1 MKNIKNILFIIAV
14 IFTYSACENDLN
26 TIREDRFA
34 TGSFYQN
41 ASDLEAAVNAAY
53 GGLQKNGL
61 YGFNYHILME
71 TRTDNTFE
79 EEPSNSGGFGD
90 VDLFNRVTTNGV
102 FRKTWVDSYV
112 TIQAAN
118 IVLNRIDA
126 ISDMDSALKEIRK
139 GEVKFIRALVYY
151 NLVNL
156 YGGIPLVLQ
165 ETTNPTDYF
174 GQGRASVQEIFDQII
189 IDVTEASSA
198 LPESNDIGR
207 VNKGA
212 SSLLLAKAYLTLG
225 NAAEAETALR
235 AINGY
240 TFVNTYADLFGISN
254 ENNAGSIFEIQF
266 KPFVNG
272 NAEGSTFAFKFR
284 SQKFPDS
291 KGNNVI
297 TQDLLNSFE
306 AGDLRRNEI
315 VQDPQDPSIY
325 ISTKYLDER
334 TKLLTDNNP
343 DNNDQVIIDDGDN
356 NVIVFRYADVL
367 LSLAEALNLKG
378 YVADGEAF
386 DLINSIRTRAGLP
399 NLTAATITNQ
409 QEFTEALLKERR
421 HEFFYENH
429 RWFDLKRLGDPV
441 QIMNTHFAGFVGLNI
456 TIDANDLLLPIPL
469 DQLNSDPGSME
480 QNPGY

>member
-1 MKNIKNILFIIAV
+1 MKKIKNIILIIAV
-14 IFTYSACENDLN
+14 IFTYTACENDLN
-26 TIREDRFA
+26 TAPEDRFT
-34 TGSFYQN
+34 TGSFYKN

-53 GGLQKNGL
+53 GGLQENGL

-118 IVLNRIDA
+118 IVLNRIDGIA
-126 ISDMDSALKEIRK
+126 DMDSALKEIRK

-156 YGGIPLVLQ
+156 YGGIPLVLE
-165 ETTNPTDYF
+165 ETSNPTDYF
-174 GQGRASVQEIFDQII
+174 GQGRASVQEIFNQII
-189 IDVTEASSA
+189 IDLTEASSS

-207 VNKGA
+207 ANKA
-212 SSLLLAKAYLTLG
+212 AALILLGKAHLTVG

-235 AINGY
+235 GVTGY
-240 TFVNTYADLFGISN
+240 PFINTYTDLFGIDN
-254 ENNAGSIFEIQF
+254 ENNAGSIFEVQF
-266 KPFVNG
+266 QSGING
-272 NAEGSTFAFKFR
+272 GEEGSKFASKFN
-284 SQKFPDS
+284 SQKNPGS
-291 KGNNVI
+291 KGNNII
-297 TQDLLNSFE
+297 TQDLLDSFE

-315 VQDPQDPSIY
+315 IQDPLDPSVY
-325 ISTKYLDER
+325 ISTKYIDNTR
-334 TKLLTDNNP
+334 TL
-343 DNNDQVIIDDGDN
+343 VDDGDN
-356 NVIVFRYADVL
+356 NVIVFRHADAV

-441 QIMNTHFAGFVGLNI
+441 QIMNSHFAGFVGLNI

>member
-1 MKNIKNILFIIAV
+1 MKITKYIVMLVVIVLF
-14 IFTYSACENDLN
+14 TACENDLD
-26 TIREDRFA
+26 TAPEDRFT
-34 TGSFYQN
+34 TGSFYKN
-41 ASDLEAAVNAAY
+41 ASDIEAAVNAAY

-61 YGFNYHILME
+61 YSFNYHILME
-71 TRTDNTFE
+71 TRSDNTFE

-102 FRKTWVDSYV
+102 FRQTWVDSYV

-156 YGGIPLVLQ
+156 YGGVPLVLQ

-174 GQGRASVQEIFDQII
+174 GLGRASVSDIFNQII
-189 IDVTEASSA
+189 KDATEASSM
-198 LPESNDIGR
+198 LTESNDIGR
-207 VNKGA
+207 ANRGA
-212 SSLLLAKAYLTLG
+212 ALLLLAKAHLTMG
-225 NAAEAETALR
+225 NAADAETSLR
-235 AINGY
+235 AITGY
-240 TFVNTYADLFGISN
+240 TFINTYADLFGISN
-254 ENNAGSIFEIQF
+254 ENNAGSIFEVQF
-266 KPFVNG
+266 QSGVNG
-272 NAEGSTFAFKFR
+272 GEEGSTFASKFN
-284 SQKFPDS
+284 SQKNPGS
-291 KGNNVI
+291 KGNNII

-315 VQDPQDPSIY
+315 IQDPLDPSVY
-325 ISTKYLDER
+325 ISTKYLDNTR
-334 TKLLTDNNP
+334 TL
-343 DNNDQVIIDDGDN
+343 IDDGDN
-356 NVIVFRYADVL
+356 NVIVFRYADVF
-367 LSLAEALNLKG
+367 LSLAEALNAKE
-378 YVADGEAF
+378 YVANGEAF
-386 DLINSIRTRAGLP
+386 DLINRIRTRAGLP

-409 QEFTEALLKERR
+409 QEFIEALLKERR

-441 QIMNTHFAGFVGLNI
+441 QVLNTHFAGFVGLNI
-456 TIDANDLLLPIPL
+456 TIDQNDLLLPIPL
-469 DQLNSDPGSME
+469 DQLNSDPGSMK

>member
-1 MKNIKNILFIIAV
+1 MKKIKNIIFIIAV
-14 IFTYSACENDLN
+14 IFTYSACENDLD
-26 TIREDRFA
+26 TAPEDRFT
-34 TGSFYQN
+34 TGSFYKN
-41 ASDLEAAVNAAY
+41 ASDMEAAVNAAY

-61 YGFNYHILME
+61 YAFNYHILME

-102 FRKTWVDSYV
+102 FRQTWVDSYV
-112 TIQAAN
+112 TIQATN
-118 IVLNRIDA
+118 IVLNRIDVIA
-126 ISDMDSALKEIRK
+126 DMDNSLKNIRK
-139 GEVKFIRALVYY
+139 GEMKFIRALAYF

-156 YGGIPLVLQ
+156 YGGVPLVLE

-174 GQGRASVQEIFDQII
+174 GQGRASVQQIYDQII
-189 IDVTEASSA
+189 LDLNEASST

-207 VNKGA
+207 ANKA
-212 SSLLLAKAYLTLG
+212 AALILLGKAHLTLG
-225 NAAEAETALR
+225 NAFEAETALR
-235 AINGY
+235 GITGY
-240 TFVNTYADLFGISN
+240 TFINTYADLFGIDN
-254 ENNAGSIFEIQF
+254 ENNAGSIFEVQF
-266 KPFVNG
+266 QSGVNG
-272 NAEGSTFAFKFR
+272 GEEGSTFAAKFN
-284 SQKFPDS
+284 SQKNPGS
-291 KGNNVI
+291 KGNNII
-297 TQDLLNSFE
+297 TQDLLDSFE

-315 VQDPQDPSIY
+315 IQDPLDPSVY
-325 ISTKYLDER
+325 ITTKYLDSNR
-334 TKLLTDNNP
+334 TL
-343 DNNDQVIIDDGDN
+343 VDDGDN
-356 NVIVFRYADVL
+356 NAIVFRYADVL

-409 QEFTEALLKERR
+409 QEFIEALLKERR

-441 QIMNTHFAGFVGLNI
+441 QVMNSHFAGFVGLNI
-456 TIDANDLLLPIPL
+456 TIDQNDLLLPIPL

>member
-1 MKNIKNILFIIAV
+1 MKKIKYIVLLVVIVLF
-14 IFTYSACENDLN
+14 TACENDLN
-26 TIREDRFA
+26 TAPEDSFT
-34 TGSFYQN
+34 TGSFYKN

-61 YGFNYHILME
+61 YAFNYHILME
-71 TRTDNTFE
+71 TRSDNTFE

-102 FRKTWVDSYV
+102 FRQTWVDSYV

-126 ISDMDSALKEIRK
+126 ITDMDNTLKNIRK
-139 GEVKFIRALVYY
+139 GEVKFIRALVYF

-174 GQGRASVQEIFDQII
+174 GQGRASVSDIFNQII
-189 IDVTEASSA
+189 KDATEASFM
-198 LPESNDIGR
+198 LTESNDIGR
-207 VNKGA
+207 ANRA
-212 SSLLLAKAYLTLG
+212 AALLLLAKAHLTMG
-225 NAAEAETALR
+225 NAADAETSLR
-235 AINGY
+235 AITGF
-240 TFVNTYADLFGISN
+240 TFINTYADLFGISN
-254 ENNAGSIFEIQF
+254 ENNAGSIFEVQF
-266 KPFVNG
+266 QSGVNG
-272 NAEGSTFAFKFR
+272 GEEGSLFASKFN
-284 SQKFPDS
+284 SQKNPGS
-291 KGNNVI
+291 KGNNII

-306 AGDLRRNEI
+306 TGDLRRNEI
-315 VQDPQDPSIY
+315 IQDPLDPSVY
-325 ISTKYLDER
+325 ISTKYLDNTR
-334 TKLLTDNNP
+334 TL
-343 DNNDQVIIDDGDN
+343 VDDGDN

-367 LSLAEALNLKG
+367 LSLAEALNTKG
-378 YVADGEAF
+378 YVANGEAF
-386 DLINSIRTRAGLP
+386 DLINRIRTRAGLP
-399 NLTAATITNQ
+399 NLTSATITNQ
-409 QEFTEALLKERR
+409 QEFKEALLKERR

-441 QIMNTHFAGFVGLNI
+441 QVMNTHFASFVGLNI
-456 TIDANDLLLPIPL
+456 TIDQNDLLLPIPL

>member
-1 MKNIKNILFIIAV
+1 MKKIKNIILIIAV
-14 IFTYSACENDLN
+14 IFTYTACENDLN
-26 TIREDRFA
+26 TAPEDRFT
-34 TGSFYQN
+34 TGSFYKN

-165 ETTNPTDYF
+165 ETSNPTDYF
-174 GQGRASVQEIFDQII
+174 GQGRASVQEIFNQII
-189 IDVTEASSA
+189 IDLTEASSS

-207 VNKGA
+207 ANKA
-212 SSLLLAKAYLTLG
+212 AALILLGKAHLTLG
-225 NAAEAETALR
+225 NALDAETALR
-235 AINGY
+235 GVTGY
-240 TFVNTYADLFGISN
+240 PFINTYTNLFGIDN
-254 ENNAGSIFEIQF
+254 ENNAGSIFEVQF
-266 KPFVNG
+266 QSGING
-272 NAEGSTFAFKFR
+272 GEEGSKFASKFN
-284 SQKFPDS
+284 SQKNPGS
-291 KGNNVI
+291 KGNNII
-297 TQDLLNSFE
+297 TQDLLDSFE

-315 VQDPQDPSIY
+315 IQDPLDPSVY
-325 ISTKYLDER
+325 ISTKYIDNTR
-334 TKLLTDNNP
+334 TL
-343 DNNDQVIIDDGDN
+343 VDDGDN
-356 NVIVFRYADVL
+356 NVIVFRQADAV
-367 LSLAEALNLKG
+367 LSLAEAINLKG

>member
-1 MKNIKNILFIIAV
+1 MKKIKNILFIIAV
-14 IFTYSACENDLN
+14 IFTYTACENDLN
-26 TIREDRFA
+26 TAPEDRFT
-34 TGSFYQN
+34 TGSFYKN
-41 ASDLEAAVNAAY
+41 ASDMEAAVNAAY

-61 YGFNYHILME
+61 YAFNYHILME

-102 FRKTWVDSYV
+102 FRQTWVDSYV

-156 YGGIPLVLQ
+156 YGGVPLVLQ

-174 GQGRASVQEIFDQII
+174 GQGRASVQQIYDQII
-189 IDVTEASSA
+189 LDLNEASST

-207 VNKGA
+207 ANKA
-212 SSLLLAKAYLTLG
+212 AALILLGKAHLTLG
-225 NAAEAETALR
+225 NALDAETALR
-235 AINGY
+235 GITGY
-240 TFVNTYADLFGISN
+240 TFINTYADLFGIDN
-254 ENNAGSIFEIQF
+254 ENNAGSIFEVQF
-266 KPFVNG
+266 QSGVNG
-272 NAEGSTFAFKFR
+272 GEEGSTFAAKFN
-284 SQKFPDS
+284 SQKNPGS
-291 KGNNVI
+291 KGNNII
-297 TQDLLNSFE
+297 TQDLLDSFE
-306 AGDLRRNEI
+306 VGDLRRNEI
-315 VQDPQDPSIY
+315 IQDPLDPSVY
-325 ISTKYLDER
+325 ITTKYLDSNR
-334 TKLLTDNNP
+334 TL
-343 DNNDQVIIDDGDN
+343 VDDGDN
-356 NVIVFRYADVL
+356 NAIVFRYADVL

-399 NLTAATITNQ
+399 NLIAATITNQ
-409 QEFTEALLKERR
+409 QEFIEALLKERR

-441 QIMNTHFAGFVGLNI
+441 QVMNSHFAGFVGLNI
-456 TIDANDLLLPIPL
+456 TIDQNDLLLPIPL

>member
-1 MKNIKNILFIIAV
+1 MLVVIVLF
-14 IFTYSACENDLN
+14 TACENDLD
-26 TIREDRFA
+26 TAPEDRFT
-34 TGSFYQN
+34 TGSFYKN
-41 ASDLEAAVNAAY
+41 ASDIEAAVNAAY

-61 YGFNYHILME
+61 YAFNYHILME
-71 TRTDNTFE
+71 TRSDNTFE

-102 FRKTWVDSYV
+102 FRQTWVDSYV

-126 ISDMDSALKEIRK
+126 VSDMDSALKEIRN
-139 GEVKFIRALVYY
+139 GEMKFIRALVYY

-156 YGGIPLVLQ
+156 YGGVPLVLE

-189 IDVTEASSA
+189 LDLSDASSS

-207 VNKGA
+207 ANKGA
-212 SSLLLAKAYLTLG
+212 AFLLLGKAHLTIG
-225 NAAEAETALR
+225 NATEAETAFR

-254 ENNAGSIFEIQF
+254 ENNAASIFEVQF
-266 KPFVNG
+266 QSGVNG
-272 NAEGSTFAFKFR
+272 GEEGSTFASKFT
-284 SQKFPDS
+284 SQKNPGS
-291 KGNNVI
+291 KGNNII

-306 AGDLRRNEI
+306 TGDLRRNEI
-315 VQDPQDPSIY
+315 IQDPLDPTVY
-325 ISTKYLDER
+325 ISTKYVDNSR
-334 TKLLTDNNP
+334 TL
-343 DNNDQVIIDDGDN
+343 VDDGDN
-356 NVIVFRYADVL
+356 NAIVFRYADVL

-386 DLINSIRTRAGLP
+386 DLINRIRTRAGLP
-399 NLTAATITNQ
+399 NLTSVTITNQ

-441 QIMNTHFAGFVGLNI
+441 QVMNIHFASFVGLNI
-456 TIDANDLLLPIPL
+456 TIDQNDLLLPIPL

>member
-1 MKNIKNILFIIAV
+1 MKKIIYVLVAVFFIN
-14 IFTYSACENDLN
+14 TACEDDLN
-26 TIREDRFA
+26 TAPEDVFTA
-34 TGSFYQN
+34 GSFYKN
-41 ASDLEAAVNAAY
+41 VSDIEAAVNAAY

-90 VDLFNRVTTNGV
+90 VDLFNRITTNGV
-102 FRKTWVDSYV
+102 FKTTWVDSYV

-126 ISDMDSALKEIRK
+126 ISDMDNSLKNIRK

-174 GQGRASVQEIFDQII
+174 GQGRASVQEIFNQII
-189 IDVTEASSA
+189 VDLNEASSS

-207 VNKGA
+207 ANKA
-212 SSLLLAKAYLTLG
+212 AALILLGKAHLILG
-225 NAAEAETALR
+225 NTSEAETSLR

-240 TFVNTYADLFGISN
+240 TFVNTYADLFGIDN
-254 ENNAGSIFEIQF
+254 ENNAASIFEVQF
-266 KPFVNG
+266 QSGVNG
-272 NAEGSTFAFKFR
+272 GEEGSRFASKFT
-284 SQKFPDS
+284 SQKNPGS
-291 KGNNVI
+291 KGNNII

-315 VQDPQDPSIY
+315 IQDPLDPSVY
-325 ISTKYLDER
+325 ISTKYIDNTR
-334 TKLLTDNNP
+334 TL
-343 DNNDQVIIDDGDN
+343 VDDGDN

-367 LSLAEALNLKG
+367 LSLAEALNSKG

-386 DLINSIRTRAGLP
+386 DLMNSIRTRAGLP
-399 NLTAATITNQ
+399 NLTSATVTNQ

-441 QIMNTHFAGFVGLNI
+441 QIMNTHFSGFVGLNI
-456 TIDANDLLLPIPL
+456 TIDQNDLLLPIPL

>member
-1 MKNIKNILFIIAV
+1 MKITKYIVMLVVIVLF
-14 IFTYSACENDLN
+14 TACENDLD
-26 TIREDRFA
+26 TAPEDRFT
-34 TGSFYQN
+34 TGSFYKN
-41 ASDLEAAVNAAY
+41 ASDIEAAVNAAY

-61 YGFNYHILME
+61 YAFNYHILME
-71 TRTDNTFE
+71 TRSDNTFE

-102 FRKTWVDSYV
+102 FRQTWVDSYV

-126 ISDMDSALKEIRK
+126 VSDMDSALKEIRN
-139 GEVKFIRALVYY
+139 GEMKFIRALVYY

-156 YGGIPLVLQ
+156 YGGVPLVLE

-189 IDVTEASSA
+189 LDLSDASSS

-207 VNKGA
+207 ANKGA
-212 SSLLLAKAYLTLG
+212 AFLLLGKAHLTIG
-225 NAAEAETALR
+225 NATEAETAFR

-254 ENNAGSIFEIQF
+254 ENNAASIFEVQF
-266 KPFVNG
+266 QSGVNG
-272 NAEGSTFAFKFR
+272 GEEGSTFASKFT
-284 SQKFPDS
+284 SQKNPGS
-291 KGNNVI
+291 KGNNII

-306 AGDLRRNEI
+306 TGDLRRNEI
-315 VQDPQDPSIY
+315 IQDPLDPTVY
-325 ISTKYLDER
+325 ISTKYVDNSR
-334 TKLLTDNNP
+334 TL
-343 DNNDQVIIDDGDN
+343 VDDGDN
-356 NVIVFRYADVL
+356 NAIVFRYADVL

-386 DLINSIRTRAGLP
+386 DLINRIRTRAGLP
-399 NLTAATITNQ
+399 NLTSVTITNQ

-441 QIMNTHFAGFVGLNI
+441 QVMNIHFASFVGLNI
-456 TIDANDLLLPIPL
+456 TIDQNDLLLPIPL

>member
-1 MKNIKNILFIIAV
+1 MKITKYIVMLVVIVLF
-14 IFTYSACENDLN
+14 TACENDLD
-26 TIREDRFA
+26 TAPEDRFT
-34 TGSFYQN
+34 TGSFYKN
-41 ASDLEAAVNAAY
+41 ASDIEAAVNAAY

-61 YGFNYHILME
+61 YAFNYHILME
-71 TRTDNTFE
+71 TRSDNTFE

-102 FRKTWVDSYV
+102 FRQTWVDSYV
-112 TIQAAN
+112 TIQATN
-118 IVLNRIDA
+118 IVLNRIED
-126 ISDMDSALKEIRK
+126 ISNMDNSLKNTRN
-139 GEVKFIRALVYY
+139 GEMKFIRALVYY

-156 YGGIPLVLQ
+156 YGGVPLVLQ
-165 ETTNPTDYF
+165 ETSNPTDYF

-189 IDVTEASSA
+189 LDLTEASSS

-207 VNKGA
+207 ANKGA
-212 SSLLLAKAYLTLG
+212 ALLLLGKAHLTQG
-225 NAAEAETALR
+225 NATDAETALR

-254 ENNAGSIFEIQF
+254 ENNAASIFEVQF
-266 KPFVNG
+266 QSGVNG
-272 NAEGSTFAFKFR
+272 GEEGSTFASKFT
-284 SQKFPDS
+284 SQKNPGS
-291 KGNNVI
+291 KGNNII

-315 VQDPQDPSIY
+315 IQDPLDPTVY
-325 ISTKYLDER
+325 ISTKYVDNSR
-334 TKLLTDNNP
+334 TL
-343 DNNDQVIIDDGDN
+343 VDDGDN
-356 NVIVFRYADVL
+356 NAIVFRYADVL

-386 DLINSIRTRAGLP
+386 DLINRIRTRAGLP
-399 NLTAATITNQ
+399 NLTSAIITNQ

-441 QIMNTHFAGFVGLNI
+441 QVMNNHFAGFVGLNI
-456 TIDANDLLLPIPL
+456 TIDQNDLLLPIPL

>member
-1 MKNIKNILFIIAV
+1 MKIIKNILFIIAV
-14 IFTYSACENDLN
+14 IFTYTACENDLN
-26 TIREDRFA
+26 TAPEDRFT
-34 TGSFYQN
+34 TGSFYKN
-41 ASDLEAAVNAAY
+41 TADLEAAVNAAY

-61 YGFNYHILME
+61 YAFNYHILME

-102 FRKTWVDSYV
+102 FRKTWIDSYV

-118 IVLNRIDA
+118 IVLNRIDGIA
-126 ISDMDSALKEIRK
+126 DMDAATKDVRK

-165 ETTNPTDYF
+165 ETSNPTDYF
-174 GQGRASVQEIFDQII
+174 GQGRASVQEIFNQII
-189 IDVTEASSA
+189 IDLNEASSS

-207 VNKGA
+207 ANKA
-212 SSLLLAKAYLTLG
+212 AALLLLAKAHLTVG

-235 AINGY
+235 VVTGY
-240 TFVNTYADLFGISN
+240 TFINTYADLFGIDN
-254 ENNAGSIFEIQF
+254 ENNAGSIFEVQF
-266 KPFVNG
+266 QSGING
-272 NAEGSTFAFKFR
+272 GEEGSKFASKFN
-284 SQKFPDS
+284 SQKNPGS
-291 KGNNVI
+291 KGNNII
-297 TQDLLNSFE
+297 TQDLLDSFE

-315 VQDPQDPSIY
+315 IQDPLDPSVY
-325 ISTKYLDER
+325 ISTKYIDNTR
-334 TKLLTDNNP
+334 TL
-343 DNNDQVIIDDGDN
+343 VDDGDN
-356 NVIVFRYADVL
+356 NVIVFRYADAV

-399 NLTAATITNQ
+399 NLTAIAITNQ
-409 QEFTEALLKERR
+409 QKFTEALLKERR

-429 RWFDLKRLGDPV
+429 RWFDLKRLGNPV
-441 QIMNTHFAGFVGLNI
+441 QIMNSHFADFVGLNI